1 MFLKA
6 FYFFCQCLVKFASFF
21 FFEKKTIIGEQYLDL
36 ERPCIVVS
44 NHPNTLLDP
53 FVIAERVTKQ
63 MHFLGNA
70 GLFAHW
76 FSNWFFRTFYC
87 IPIKRKQDN
96 TTNVNNNDSLE
107 QCDIFLQ
114 KGGCLYIAPEGSS
127 WQERHLR
134 EIKTGT
140 ARIALSAEAKSN
152 FRLGLS
158 IKPIGLT
165 YTQLG
170 VFGTRYLLEGMEAIR
185 IIDYKNLY
193 EKDPEAAVDAITE
206 EIANRIKKGII
217 DSDDHEQDL
226 LLERCEDLFLGEKK
240 YEDETVF
247 RKSQELS
254 EKLKS
259 LKNNNSRIYTNLLNT
274 VNEYFTKL
282 KNNNIGELALIQ
294 KNNYLLLLF
303 GLPLFLLGFS
313 QNIIPFLVVYILWK
327 KVTPLGYDATV
338 QYLGG
343 IIVFS
348 IFYTF
353 QKNILAD
360 YLPQIPLYGF
370 VYWAIASLSGKFAW
384 SYFVHTKRFFQG
396 LFCENKKMLLE
407 ERGKVLDFL
416 ANVGI

>member
-259 LKNNNSRIYTNLLNT
+259 LKNNN
-274 VNEYFTKL
+274 
-282 KNNNIGELALIQ
+282 IGELALIQ